1 MVTRAKRRGSVAR
14 VCRLTPLFAQGQHYV
29 FYLSS
34 APQGEVGQSHLSRI
48 YICILIMYPDV
59 HVSQILLKF
68 SNVSQILKCI
78 INADTAALAAASAAQ
93 LAARMKFAC
102 ERVAERHSTKG
113 LVHRLISAEKLRKL

>member
-1 MVTRAKRRGSVAR
+1 MRSAAAVLRGFV
-14 VCRLTPLFAQGQHYV
+14 VLPL
-29 FYLSS
+29 YLLKDNTMSSISS

-93 LAARMKFAC
+93 LAARVKFAC